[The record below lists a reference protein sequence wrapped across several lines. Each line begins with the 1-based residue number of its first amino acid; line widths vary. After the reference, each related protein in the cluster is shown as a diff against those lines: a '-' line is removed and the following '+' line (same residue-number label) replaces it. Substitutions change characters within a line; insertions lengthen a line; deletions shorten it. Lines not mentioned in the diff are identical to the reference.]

1 MKHQKVKKYMG
12 HRYEVRTESATV
24 PITFT
29 NPEEVKRYLDRMEV
43 KNPFFHSLLKVFYVE
58 VFYEEEQTDV

>member
-24 PITFT
+24 PISFITR
-29 NPEEVKRYLDRMEV
+29 EEVKAYLDRMEV